1 MKTIPVILFG
11 TGGVGR
17 ALLRQLIASETHI
30 QERSGLR
37 FEVVAVADSRRWL
50 SDPAGLSAKN
60 LLLIEQAKGQG
71 DPLPGGKPRPDAMLA
86 ELDAAGVRKAI
97 VVDVTAADG
106 MESVYQQAL
115 DNGYGVVM
123 ANKKVLAGPWLSAA
137 RFYNHPAVRHESTVG
152 GGQPVIATSR
162 YLADINDQIYSIEGQ
177 LSGTLGYLCQQLDH
191 DIPFS
196 RAVAEAKKR
205 GYTEPDPREDLG
217 GQDVMRKLLILAR
230 LAGWPLES
238 ADIRV
243 ESLYPADLAH
253 CSVAEFMSQIS
264 AVDDQMAARAAEAK
278 ANGRTL
284 RYIGRV
290 TPEGGDVGL
299 IPIAADS
306 PLGGLKYISF
316 HTALYDDDQLMICG
330 KGAGVEM
337 TAGGV
342 LGDMIALAREVF

>member
-17 ALLRQLIASETHI
+17 ALLRQLIASEKHI

-37 FEVVAVADSRRWL
+37 FEVVAVADSQRWL
-50 SDPAGLSAKN
+50 FDPAGLTAAK
-60 LLLIEQAKGQG
+60 LHSIEQAKGQG
-71 DPLPGGKPRPDAMLA
+71 DPLPGGKPRPDSLLA
-86 ELDAAGVRKAI
+86 ETDVAGVRNAI

-106 MESVYQQAL
+106 MERVYQQAL
-115 DNGYGVVM
+115 DFGYGVVM
-123 ANKKVLAGPWLSAA
+123 ANKKVLAGPWSSAA
-137 RFYNHPAVRHESTVG
+137 QFYNHPAVRHESTVG
-152 GGQPVIATSR
+152 GGQPVIATAR
-162 YLADINDQIYSIEGQ
+162 YLADINDHIYAIEGQ

-191 DIPFS
+191 DVPFS
-196 RAVAEAKKR
+196 QAVAEAKKR

-230 LAGWPLES
+230 LAGWPLEA

-243 ESLYPADLAH
+243 ESLYPASLENS
-253 CSVAEFMSQIS
+253 SVTEFMGQIS
-264 AVDDQMAARAAEAK
+264 AVDEQMATRIAEAK
-278 ANGRTL
+278 ADGQTL
-284 RYIGRV
+284 RYIGRI
-290 TPEGGDVGL
+290 TPEGGQVGL
-299 IPIAADS
+299 LPIAADS

-342 LGDMIALAREVF
+342 LGDMIAVAREVF